1 MAAILPEPGCTREVQ
16 SRAVPSSA
24 PTAGAEAQRAR
35 LLDAVVHVV
44 AERGY
49 AAATVADVVR
59 RAGVSRSTFYELFAS
74 KEACFLDGYRAGV
87 DGLAQAV
94 RDAVR
99 EARAA
104 GDGGWRAELR
114 AGVGAY
120 LRALEGDPALARTYC
135 LEIHAAGPAALDART
150 EALRGFAER
159 YARTARRA
167 GLRAPHPESLLVLT
181 AGTEQL
187 VAERVRAGRT
197 GFGELEDVFCEC
209 AEAVLT
215 RGDRSGWT

>member
-1 MAAILPEPGCTREVQ
+1 MP
-16 SRAVPSSA
+16 PSA
-24 PTAGAEAQRAR
+24 LTTGAEAQRAR

-49 AAATVADVVR
+49 GAATVADVVR

-87 DGLAQAV
+87 AVLAGRV

-99 EARAA
+99 GVRDD
-104 GDGGWRAELR
+104 DGGWRAELR
-114 AGVGAY
+114 AGIGAY
-120 LRALEGDPALARTYC
+120 LHALQDDPALARTYC
-135 LEIHAAGPAALDART
+135 LEVHAAGPAALDART

-167 GLRAPHPESLLVLT
+167 GLRAPHPEALLVLT

-197 GFGELEDVFCEC
+197 DFAELEDVFCQC
-209 AEAVLT
+209 AEAVLM
-215 RGDRSGWT
+215 RGDGGGWT